1 MNTWTGIGRL
11 TDAPELRYSPSG
23 TPVCDLRLAV
33 NYDRDT
39 VDFFTVTVFN
49 KSAENAA
56 EYLVKGQRVAVT
68 AHLKQDRWTD
78 AAGEKRSRIEIVG
91 DRIEYLDAPRTAP
104 DDEVPT
110 EAPVAEPAA

>member
-11 TDAPELRYSPSG
+11 TDAPELRYSPGG
-23 TPVCDLRLAV
+23 TAICDLRLAV

-68 AHLKQDRWTD
+68 AHLKQHRWND
-78 AAGEKRSRIEIVG
+78 ESGQARSRIEIVG
-91 DRIEYLDAPRTAP
+91 DRIEYLDAPRPKTDGDTPA
-104 DDEVPT
+104 DAEV
-110 EAPVAEPAA
+110 EPAA

>member
-11 TDAPELRYSPSG
+11 TDAPEVRYTPGG
-23 TPVCDLRLAV
+23 TAVADLRLAV

-39 VDFFTVTVFN
+39 VDFFTVTTFN

-68 AHLKQDRWTD
+68 GHLKQHQWTD
-78 AAGEKRSRIEIVG
+78 GSGEARSRIEIVA
-91 DRIEYLDAPRTAP
+91 DRIEYLDAPKPKAVDP
-104 DDEVPT
+104 ADD
-110 EAPVAEPAA
+110 AHAA

>member
-23 TPVCDLRLAV
+23 LAICELCLAV

-39 VDFFTVTVFN
+39 VDFFTVTAFN

-68 AHLKQDRWTD
+68 AHLKQHRWED
-78 AAGEKRSRIEIVG
+78 ANGEPRSRIEIVA
-91 DRIEYLDAPRTAP
+91 DRIEFLDAPRPKA
-104 DDEVPT
+104 DAALD
-110 EAPVAEPAA
+110 EPADLPAA